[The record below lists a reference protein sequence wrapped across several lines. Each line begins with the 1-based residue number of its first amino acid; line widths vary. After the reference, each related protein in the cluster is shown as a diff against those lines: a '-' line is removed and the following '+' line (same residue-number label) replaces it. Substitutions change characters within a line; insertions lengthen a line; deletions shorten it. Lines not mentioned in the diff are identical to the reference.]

1 MSRLLQ
7 VLALGL
13 WVAACTQEARPT
25 EAAATKA
32 VSAAIESADTAQ
44 ADVCADVVPVD
55 HAPAWLAAPVEST
68 GAPVTAS
75 FTANAGEWG
84 LLALQHGDGLGQ
96 GAAGAAEVFLDGQ
109 RVATASSGI
118 ALKAVP
124 VWLSASNALEVR
136 TTGGS
141 TARASVAHIDQLA
154 CTLLDVT
161 VGRGRDAPARVT
173 RSFHSAGAGAQG
185 VLVVEAPASGGLMGQ
200 VVLNERVVMRLTPQ
214 TGPVQPRVLEVS
226 LQAANTLKVELSGAP
241 GPSVRVRVVDVDTL
255 APQFE
260 VTSPEA
266 GTLATATPWD
276 VSGSAA
282 HDVTRVEVNGVPAT
296 LTSGTWTASVPLTPG
311 QNALVTTARDAC
323 GNVRRSCRAVVLD
336 NQKPVITV
344 SGVTE
349 GQYVRGPV
357 VLTFTVEDAHLDTVT
372 ATLDG
377 VPFESGG
384 TVTGDGPHV
393 LTVTAVDRAGNS
405 EEVQRNFTIDS
416 VPPELVVQS
425 PVSGHVTQ
433 EAQVELVAAV
443 TELNVVASVSV
454 GGQGLVRGGDG
465 LWRRTVALAE
475 GANRLVVTAMDAAG
489 NASSSTVTV
498 LRDSTPPRLVVTSP
512 SEGARIGGTSVK
524 VRGTATDTTPVVLTL
539 NGAPVQ
545 VAPDGSFEVNHA
557 LTQGNNTLNLV
568 VTDAIN
574 LSDSRT
580 LHVRAN
586 SVPPIL
592 IVTEP
597 LPSPVQ
603 TKERTLTVRGTASV
617 ADSEDSVTVLV
628 SGSLAAISDNG
639 AFVRTVQ
646 LSPGHQTLRVV
657 AMDGYGL
664 QAEQTIDVTRVVTH
678 PDGGLVD
685 AGTDPDAGS
694 RPDAGGEPQVDSGTS
709 GSDAGTGS
717 AAPVLRVDAPAPDA
731 VLGGSS
737 LAVIGQ
743 VEGGTLPLDV
753 KINGVSATMMVRNF
767 SQSLSLPEGEHT
779 LNLVVTD
786 AEGRSASTSRTVT
799 VDRTVPSLVVTR
811 PAASPITVSESP
823 YLIQGTV
830 GDTHL
835 AGVMVQ
841 DVPVSVVGGSFSA
854 SVPLSRG
861 QTVVSV
867 VASDRAGNQ
876 ERRELVLNVENA
888 PPLITVLEPTSGS
901 EAASATV
908 RVRARVVAFAAL
920 SEVRIGTGLATEES
934 PGIYTAEL
942 PLALGENTLTVT
954 ATDVRGFTGTNS
966 VTVFYRD
973 PATEPLVVTGVQPE
987 RGAINVKTDSLISVS
1002 FNKAATLESVREGFR
1017 VLHRGE
1023 PIPGGHSLAPGGQT
1037 ATFIARSPLPESEL
1051 LEVRVAGVAA
1061 AVGPGQS
1068 GEFRSALTVRR
1079 PLTRLRGF
1087 VMDDSFQPLPG
1098 ARVVLETSGEAVR
1111 TGTDGNWALS
1121 TELSGPQ
1128 VVRYEGGTTPEGRP
1142 LPTVRR
1148 LLTIPAEEETIDS
1161 PIALTAVD
1169 TDSAV
1174 RVDTTAALHAD
1185 FSSRHEGLVLDGFPS
1200 GAVETLLFEDGQTQ
1214 GTLTATRLET
1224 VTLPIKLESYSTP
1237 TAVWQIGPAGLRVQK
1252 PLLFQFPNVT
1262 AKGAGHY
1269 AVVLAHEP
1277 RNHTLA
1283 RMGLARVSG
1292 DGRFVRTETP
1302 LDVRSVEVIGY
1313 MMLTDEQDEIVAQAL
1328 ASMGGQGTY
1337 SDDGG
1342 VQGSLFPGRLP
1353 SRPMGPLW
1361 KQALDA
1367 FLGEAH
1373 AQFLLGPQVYAPLDS
1388 SIQNQVPAAIVGALR
1403 APEDR
1408 QIHVG
1413 LSEATRTFIAV
1424 PRQVTLPYRLPVSMQ
1439 VTRVSAGVSAGR
1451 IDAFLF
1457 AKKEGGAEIAP
1468 PAGEAWATS
1477 SNHDTQTEVTL
1488 TGNIELSQGTTFVS
1502 LVGRMGSE
1510 RHTYVLR
1517 VQTVP
1522 VGTDGGTS
1530 VDAGTE
1536 ADAGSGAGL
1545 HRLVF
1550 TLDEEITAG
1559 AAEMHSVV
1567 RFPGMK
1573 VTVTGPGPVMS
1584 GETGPTGEYGIP
1596 VSVASGAGM
1605 GIACAD
1611 VPLGSRPLLGRDTA
1625 TGAPV
1630 VQSIVTASYPT
1641 CSATFE
1647 ASAGRQTRADILVDA
1662 RLIHGALH
1670 FVDREGQPLRH
1681 DCQANASSEYS
1692 LDAGAYVSIANAD
1705 IPKTEVHFFR
1715 EDDLTRPVAQ
1725 FTVGVPDTEC
1735 SPASQGQMNPQGRYA
1750 RVRMGPTTP
1759 FKRVIRERC
1768 RELNPALIQ
1777 DPSAPAPRQLN
1788 EADRAFYEAECRDNH
1803 TNFLRL
1809 KAGEPL
1815 VVVAVNH
1822 ATGHTGMTRLPIPPL
1837 SKKQLDEEGRCAED
1851 EELGPLTVVEF
1862 GQTVKLSR
1870 CSVAQLGIE
1879 APVFL
1884 FPPEIDV
1891 RIWRSAMAEGL
1902 RLTPPPS
1909 LIRHGGAATTRDTY
1923 VHMDT
1928 HWRVRTMA
1936 PVEWRDEDGGVR
1948 SSPRDAG
1955 LPPDRVDGG
1964 VSPCSII
1971 DGGTDGGLNPDCI
1984 PNVVRD
1990 VGVSGVLLETCSEYG
2005 SGAAASATKQAA
2017 CLRSQDLQDVPAGVP
2032 PLAGRVVR
2040 VTNSAMEQPEVTQ
2053 FGVVPGRGSA
2063 ALQAAMQVEGPGG
2076 QLITVG
2082 SLPRANYYLHVVGH
2096 QVFPR
2101 DLDGDGL
2108 LTPSERNSRPPDF
2121 TEQVGVNL
2129 AGMPARAVGL
2139 KNVYTSLDPDGFR
2152 VLRYDRDREH
2162 EFRVLHLVDP
2172 QVYAQGS
2179 VGQREV
2185 SDQSPI
2191 ADIDDLSYHF
2201 LSTLLEPF
2209 DPGRAGTLSGDYV
2222 VRFGSDHYGVE
2233 CDITFASG
2241 ALVGAC
2247 DNEFIE
2253 DVLAANDILYMELYA
2268 SGNAENILYRFNLMG
2283 IAPRVDLLKAGSSFT
2298 AQRSVEVDSE
2308 GRAVTDRPISTP
2320 AVARFALEPSVIQRG
2335 RIKVCTSEA
2344 CAGDTLV
2351 KQADVE
2357 LQVSI
2362 GAYQIQG
2369 ESGPAVQAF
2378 EQLDETGLN
2387 AARFFQLPLPA
2398 NLVAMPKSGAEA
2410 KSFFLV
2416 QEIVTPEPR
2425 RLVQRLGR
2433 PQGSF
2438 DGGHARAPG
2447 QATIQGINVAD
2458 GHLSFEHE
2466 DFAVPQMAEV
2476 VRFARTYN
2484 NQSSRV
2490 GTTGV
2495 GWTHNYEGYVQE
2507 EQLGRYT
2514 VVIAGQA
2521 YDVPL
2526 CGAIDE
2532 AESTAVECITDRSH
2546 GLDVKL
2552 VKRNGLNVV
2561 EVKTPDGFVYEF
2573 GTVARGSSRKVRRR
2587 WLLDRFH
2594 DGRGRGN
2601 DEGWT
2606 NLTYRAEDTLL
2617 ATVERNPGKLRLEFD
2632 YAPIDVADTATAYRL
2647 RMLSRNQGFQ
2657 LLKSVELLRKS
2668 DNAVLHSLDLGHDAR
2683 GNLTRVTRVSAPLSI
2698 PGGEASSN
2706 ATQSWE
2712 YTYVPLPEGMSSG
2725 HELWL
2730 ASNEVAT
2737 AKYLLSPPSG
2747 GERKIQWQ
2755 ATYGRS
2761 MQTAAYAH
2769 LHAREVVTS
2778 VHGTGMPAPG
2788 WQIAAP
2794 DSETRRIRR
2803 PDGVEVALQLN
2814 AYGNTNTVQVPNL
2827 GPSTMAWGSETR
2839 GGPVQ
2844 LDLSVSPMGQSI
2856 KNVYND
2862 RLQTQGKVF
2871 EAAPQNGAPV
2881 PGLAASTE
2889 LSSVKARQNESGRV
2903 TKTSLLIGENRY
2915 ATVLTPRSA
2924 SGDSMGITVGVFSED
2939 TSEEDIA
2946 FTASQTPDPD
2956 GVVVQ
2961 GTDPAGNTI
2970 TFSGHETQPLGL
2982 PTRMTVTHP
2991 QHGSSSTTG
3000 GLLQYTVV
3008 YGYDALGNRISEF
3021 IEATGARV
3029 DVVYD
3034 ATGRV
3039 LKNTVEGQPV
3049 QAWSYEYELDDDA
3062 LTVTESLPLGHLGRI
3077 QVRKT
3082 VIEGGLKREET
3093 VHFGRNDAPATT
3105 RYTGYSGTQLQSFE
3119 DARGKVHRLDY
3130 DPAGRLKGELIDN
3143 VALYTYAL
3151 DADGKVTAVTD
3162 SNGLT
3167 TRIGHDVLGRAVR
3180 WAYESKLPEAGCTSD
3195 CSFSDV
3201 ETVVLSAS
3209 GAVVRR
3215 TFGSLKDGAT
3225 PKPHMLESTVDA
3237 LGRERTTAS
3246 SANSHGGIHSQT
3258 EYDAAGRVTLQED
3271 HVTGLRDT
3279 YEYADVLGRLTRH
3292 QRTVQSAHGNRTLT
3306 ETLEYSDTPS
3316 GITTITATQTL
3327 NGRDEAS
3334 SRQEVRTYTT
3344 DTLGRVRTIQEHVD
3358 GQVALHSWVY
3368 DALGRKV
3375 EYTDPSTFSRKSKW
3389 EYDAAGNLLMAS
3401 VPSTGTIEFYHDEEG
3416 RIRRQVGPHRDAEM
3430 EMEYDNWGRLK
3441 RRTQSLDP
3449 TNADGSQA
3457 EWSYEYRGGGVEKD
3471 FAPHGTTI
3479 TRTRN
3484 ARGLVEEEN
3493 WEQSPYEA
3501 RTVRTRYD
3509 GTWVKRQEMAEGE
3522 SLSVVS
3528 REAANGIDDR
3538 GRTRKETETWSS
3550 QGRAYRYETS
3560 TEWTTRQS
3568 VVTDSW
3574 TWGAMDLGGRTVTTQ
3589 FDSLGNA
3596 VQRLQ
3601 GGATDKWDFY
3611 ADGKIMWEVPFGFDA
3626 NVASRTWTYE
3636 TSGRI
3641 KGMRFGQEL
3650 TSYTYY
3656 PDGLPH
3662 AVTTPDQRIR
3672 TLAYNVRGLLET
3684 EKYGRGTDVRSTRYA
3699 EHDSAGNVTEIR
3711 HAADTAS
3718 ERSVWTYSYGPNNE
3732 LLQVSNVDTGAFT
3745 YVYDAFG
3752 RVAEITPPAGSVT
3765 PVSRFKH
3772 DTLGR
3777 ERSRSRGTTAVWS
3790 TEWRNGNAEVVNPL
3804 GERVER
3810 VLDGRGRPVR
3820 EVFKPG
3826 PPQNT
3831 ASGPPRTFQ
3840 DIESVDYM
3848 FNGLDQIRKA
3858 AERRGNESIVR
3869 STEYDAQDR
3878 IWTHSDGSNSIT
3890 YGYHISGAVQSI
3902 QSPAGLVQ
3910 YGVDE
3915 LQRLDTVVLADG
3927 RTLAVDWE
3935 SGGKRLLSLG
3945 DSTIKQSYCHDA
3957 RGRVISVTHAA
3968 SQEDC
3973 TNPIASPLL
3982 RFKYSYSE
3990 RDNRLSE
3997 TVSRNG
4003 TESLETT
4010 QYGYDAADRLT
4021 GVRYPGGHSVL
4032 YQLSRDGSRKAEKAT
4047 TAYQGTLGPDGFDS
4061 LTEPQQHLTY
4071 EYDLPLGGLA
4081 AIKRKA
4087 TATGTGD
4094 PPSNTTVAQYL
4105 TNRAGRVVNETRGD
4119 FTRLTHFDAAG
4130 RLVEVEQTHGTEL
4143 HQVKYQY
4150 DYAGMRRSRTAGGAT
4165 TKYLWSGET
4174 LVEEH
4179 LPGTDPVL
4187 YQRAAGLVVA
4197 TGRDRILHDGL
4208 GSAVGRAKTDGNLTE
4223 HRYDAWG
4230 RYQDDTAPTS
4240 TQPSL
4245 SYTGHAWDAE
4255 AGLTYAQQRWYDAA
4269 TGRFLSEDPVEE
4281 WAYLRTPVG
4290 LQPWLYAHGNP
4301 TRYTDPDGRCAWGI
4315 GGPICQMLGWQSSRR
4330 EAFETVRQ
4338 KASTLQSTVDEMLS
4352 TPASSLTP
4360 EGYVRLAQYAVGVD
4374 YEVWEAANHALQ
4386 EGIQKGGYRV
4396 GSTVHDTWGGG
4407 AIGAHYATQAATL
4420 FELGAGFV
4428 TSPMSLPLMP
4438 EEVWNSKKGFDA
4450 GRFQTM
4456 EGLAT
4461 GDSDKALLGISRMA
4475 GIVSLWAGLATGPA
4489 ALVQGK
4495 GPSVSFLPKSRRVPS
4510 GRHNRPA
4517 PPTDLPVGLGE
4528 SGELSSSFGVLTMRE
4543 PSSGKFVR
4551 FRSDLAEHLTRRDM
4565 SVNRKDGI
4573 GGAHNLDEFMR
4584 HASEINVVGME
4595 THPSLPGVRRISYQ
4609 IEALDYAGKPSGQ
4622 WKAKIYEKTVYDPST
4637 LSDDLFLQWGREA
4650 AYEAHYAGK
4659 LTREWVGTARNGVRF
4674 RGYLDTSGAVRSF
4687 FPEF

>member
-68 GAPVTAS
+68 GAPATAS

-96 GAAGAAEVFLDGQ
+96 GAAGTAEVFLDGQ

-141 TARASVAHIDQLA
+141 TARASVAPIDQLA

-161 VGRGRDAPARVT
+161 VGRGRGAPARVT

-214 TGPVQPRVLEVS
+214 TGPVQPRVLEVP

-405 EEVQRNFTIDS
+405 EEVHRNFTIDS

-545 VAPDGSFEVNHA
+545 VAPDGSFEVDHS

-586 SVPPIL
+586 SVPPTL

-603 TKERTLTVRGTASV
+603 TEERTLTVRGTASA

-664 QAEQTIDVTRVVTH
+664 QAEQTIDVTRVVTQ

-888 PPLITVLEPTSGS
+888 PPLITVLEPASGS

-954 ATDVRGFTGTNS
+954 ATDARGFTGTNS

-1002 FNKAATLESVREGFR
+1002 FNKTATLESVREGFR

-1128 VVRYEGGTTPEGRP
+1128 VVRYEGGMTPEGRP

-1161 PIALTAVD
+1161 PIVLTAVD

-1214 GTLTATRLET
+1214 GALTATRLET
-1224 VTLPIKLESYSTP
+1224 VSLPIKLESYSTP

-1252 PLLFQFPNVT
+1252 PLLLQFPNVT

-1328 ASMGGQGTY
+1328 ASMGGQGTS

-1477 SNHDTQTEVTL
+1477 SNHDTQTEVSL

-1510 RHTYVLR
+1510 RHTYALR

-1522 VGTDGGTS
+1522 AGTDGGTS

-1596 VSVASGAGM
+1596 VSVASGDGM

-1735 SPASQGQMNPQGRYA
+1735 SPASQGQMNPQGRYS

-1788 EADRAFYEAECRDNH
+1788 EADRAFYETECRDNH

-1891 RIWRSAMAEGL
+1891 RIWRSAEAGGIQQDL
-1902 RLTPPPS
+1902 PPT
-1909 LIRHGGAATTRDTY
+1909 LVRHGGAATTRDNY
-1923 VHMDT
+1923 VHLDT

-1936 PVEWRDEDGGVR
+1936 PVEWRSEDGGVR
-1948 SSPRDAG
+1948 TSPIDAG

-1964 VSPCSII
+1964 VSQCGAGSGP
-1971 DGGTDGGLNPDCI
+1971 DGGANPNCT
-1984 PNVVRD
+1984 PNVLRD
-1990 VGVSGVLLETCSEYG
+1990 VGISGVLLETCSEYG
-2005 SGAAASATKQAA
+2005 PGAAASATKQAA

-2040 VTNSAMEQPEVTQ
+2040 VTDSAMEQPEVTQ
-2053 FGVVPGRGSA
+2053 FAVVPGRGSG
-2063 ALQAAMQVEGPGG
+2063 ALQAAMRIMGADG
-2076 QLITVG
+2076 QQMTVG
-2082 SLPRANYYLHVVGH
+2082 SLPRANFYLHVVGH

-2101 DLDGDGL
+2101 DLDGDGVL
-2108 LTPSERNSRPPDF
+2108 APSERNSSPPDF
-2121 TEQVGVNL
+2121 TESEEVDL
-2129 AGMPARAVGL
+2129 PGMPSRALGL
-2139 KNVYTSLDPDGFR
+2139 KNVYSSMDPDGFR

-2162 EFRVLHLVDP
+2162 EFRVLDLTNPRV
-2172 QVYAQGS
+2172 VAQNS
-2179 VGQREV
+2179 VGQRDVGSGE
-2185 SDQSPI
+2185 STE
-2191 ADIDDLSYHF
+2191 AALDDLAYRF
-2201 LSTLLEPF
+2201 LAALLEPD
-2209 DPGRAGTLSGDYV
+2209 DPGRAGTLTGDYV
-2222 VRFGSDHYGVE
+2222 VRFGSDQYGVE
-2233 CDITFASG
+2233 CDVSFDDG
-2241 ALVGAC
+2241 ALVGSC
-2247 DNEFIE
+2247 DNEFID
-2253 DVLAANDILYMELYA
+2253 DVLAANDILYMELYL
-2268 SGNAENILYRFNLMG
+2268 SGNAENVLYRFNLMG
-2283 IAPRVDLLKAGSSFT
+2283 VSPRVDLLKAGSSFT
-2298 AQRSVEVDSE
+2298 AQRSVEVDDQ
-2308 GRAVTDRPISTP
+2308 GHAVLDRPVSTP
-2320 AVARFALEPSVIQRG
+2320 AVARFALDPGVIHRG
-2335 RIKVCTSEA
+2335 RVKVCTSET
-2344 CAGDTLV
+2344 CAADSLL
-2351 KQADVE
+2351 KQADIE
-2357 LQVSI
+2357 MLGN
-2362 GAYQIQG
+2362 GAYQVQG
-2369 ESGPAVQAF
+2369 ETGTAQQKL
-2378 EQLDETGLN
+2378 EQLDEMGLN
-2387 AARFFQLPLPA
+2387 AARFFHLPIPA
-2398 NLVAMPKSGAEA
+2398 HLVAMPGALDPGTR
-2410 KSFFLV
+2410 FYLI
-2416 QEIVTPEPR
+2416 QEIELPEPR

-2433 PQGSF
+2433 PRGSF
-2438 DGGHARAPG
+2438 EGANARAPG

-2458 GHLSFEHE
+2458 GHLAFEHE
-2466 DFAVPQMAEV
+2466 DFAVPQMAEM

-2490 GTTGV
+2490 GPTGV

-2507 EQLGRYT
+2507 EKAGRYT
-2514 VVIAGQA
+2514 VVLAGQA

-2532 AESTAVECITDRSH
+2532 EASTATDCATDRSH

-2552 VKRNGLNVV
+2552 VKRDGLNVV
-2561 EVKTPDGFVYEF
+2561 EVKTPEGVVYEF
-2573 GTVARGSSRKVRRR
+2573 GTLARGSSTKTRRR

-2594 DGRGRGN
+2594 DGRGREG

-2606 NLTYRAEDTLL
+2606 KLTYRAEDTLL
-2617 ATVERNPGKLRLEFD
+2617 DTVERSPGKLRLKFD
-2632 YAPIDVADTATAYRL
+2632 YETIDVANPAIAYRL
-2647 RMLSRNQGFQ
+2647 RNLSRNQGFK
-2657 LLKSVELLRKS
+2657 LLKSVELILVS
-2668 DNAVLHSLDLGHDAR
+2668 GEDVLHSLDFGHDTR
-2683 GNLTRVTRVSAPLSI
+2683 GNLARVTRTSI
-2698 PGGEASSN
+2698 PLPSATPGTSSS

-2712 YTYVPLPEGMSSG
+2712 YTYLPLPASVSG
-2725 HELWL
+2725 HKQWL
-2730 ASNEVAT
+2730 ASNELET
-2737 AKYLLSPPSG
+2737 AKYLLSPPLG
-2747 GERKIQWQ
+2747 GERKIQWK
-2755 ATYGRS
+2755 ATYGR
-2761 MQTAAYAH
+2761 TAAQGTYAH
-2769 LHAREVVTS
+2769 VDVREVVTS
-2778 VHGTGMPAPG
+2778 VHGTGMPSPG
-2788 WQIAAP
+2788 WRIVAP
-2794 DSETRRIRR
+2794 DSGTRKIHR
-2803 PDGVEVALQLN
+2803 PDGVEVTLQLN
-2814 AYGNTNTVQVPNL
+2814 AYGNTNTVRAPEL
-2827 GPSTMAWGSETR
+2827 GPSTMAWGSDAR

-2844 LDLSVSPMGQSI
+2844 MEVSVSPLGRSIRNEHNSRMQLDRRLLEQSPPNSI
-2856 KNVYND
+2856 
-2862 RLQTQGKVF
+2862 
-2871 EAAPQNGAPV
+2871 PV
-2881 PGLAASTE
+2881 PGIGNSTE
-2889 LSSVKARQNESGRV
+2889 LWSVQSRHEVTGRV
-2903 TKTSLLIGENRY
+2903 ASMS
-2915 ATVLTPRSA
+2915 VLKAGTQQAAVTTPLSNA
-2924 SGDSMGITVGVFSED
+2924 GDSMGVTISD
-2939 TSEEDIA
+2939 TSFGIA
-2946 FTASQTPDPD
+2946 YTASQFPDPD
-2956 GVVVQ
+2956 GVIVE
-2961 GTDPAGNTI
+2961 GTDPADNTV
-2970 TFSGHETQPLGL
+2970 THSGHETQPLGL
-2982 PTRMTVTHP
+2982 PTLVTVTHP
-2991 QHGSSSTTG
+2991 AHGTGTPTG
-3000 GLLQYTVV
+3000 GLLRYSVAYT
-3008 YGYDALGNRISEF
+3008 YDDLGNRVSEF
-3021 IEATGARV
+3021 NETTGAQV
-3029 DVVYD
+3029 ELTYD
-3034 ATGRV
+3034 AVGRV
-3039 LKNTVEGQPV
+3039 LTRTVAGHPPQE
-3049 QAWSYEYELDDDA
+3049 WSYSYELGDDE
-3062 LTVTESLPLGHLGRI
+3062 LTVTESLPLGHWGRTQI
-3077 QVRKT
+3077 RKT
-3082 VIEGGLKREET
+3082 VTQEGLKREET
-3093 VHFGRNDAPATT
+3093 VHYGRDNQPATVS
-3105 RYTGYSGTQLQSFE
+3105 YTGYLGTQLRSFRDE
-3119 DARGKVHRLDY
+3119 RGKLHELVY
-3130 DPAGRLKGELIDN
+3130 DSAGRLTGERVEKIS
-3143 VALYTYAL
+3143 LYTYAL
-3151 DADGKVTAVTD
+3151 DEDGKIIEETD
-3162 SNGLT
+3162 SNGLR
-3167 TRIGHDVLGRAVR
+3167 TRIGYDALGRAVR
-3180 WAYESKLPEAGCTSD
+3180 WEYESKINDPGCPGH

-3201 ETVVLSAS
+3201 ETVVLNAS
-3209 GAVVRR
+3209 GAVVER
-3215 TFGSLKDGAT
+3215 TFGSLKDGST
-3225 PKPHMLESTVDA
+3225 PRPHILESTVDA
-3237 LGRERTTAS
+3237 LGRERSVAS
-3246 SANSHGGIHSQT
+3246 RVDSHGGINSRT
-3258 EYDAAGRVTLQED
+3258 EYDAVGRVTLRED
-3271 HVTGLRDT
+3271 RETGLRDI
-3279 YEYADVLGRLTRH
+3279 YVYADAMGRLTRH
-3292 QRTVQSAHGNRTLT
+3292 ERTVQSVHGTRTLI
-3306 ETLEYSDTPS
+3306 ETRAYSDSSS
-3316 GITTITATQTL
+3316 GTTTLVVTRNL
-3327 NGRDEAS
+3327 NGTDEGAD
-3334 SRQEVRTYTT
+3334 RQEVRTFTV
-3344 DTLGRVRTIQEHVD
+3344 DTLGRARTMQETVD
-3358 GQVALHSWVY
+3358 GQLALHSWTY
-3368 DALGRKV
+3368 DTLGRRV
-3375 EYTDPSTFSRKSKW
+3375 EYTDPSAHSRKTKW
-3389 EYDAAGNLLMAS
+3389 EYDSSGNLLKVS
-3401 VPSTGTIEFYHDEEG
+3401 TPSTGTTEYYPDEQG
-3416 RIRRQVGPHRDAEM
+3416 RIRRKIGPRENELSTMHYDSLGRI
-3430 EMEYDNWGRLK
+3430 EY
-3441 RRTQSLDP
+3441 RTQALHEGGP
-3449 TNADGSQA
+3449 DGAQS
-3457 EWSYEYRGGGVEKD
+3457 EWRYEYLGNGVEKELG
-3471 FAPHGTTI
+3471 PHSTVI
-3479 TRTRN
+3479 SRTLN
-3484 ARGLVEEEN
+3484 ARGLTEEEV
-3493 WEQSPYEA
+3493 WEQWGAA

-3509 GTWVKRQEMAEGE
+3509 GFWVKRRESTEGE
-3522 SLSVVS
+3522 SRQLIERDS
-3528 REAANGIDDR
+3528 ANGLDDR
-3538 GRTRKETETWSS
+3538 GRTRNEVETWASL
-3550 QGRAYRYETS
+3550 GRGYRYETNTLWSARES
-3560 TEWTTRQS
+3560 TATE
-3568 VVTDSW
+3568 SW
-3574 TWGAMDLGGRTVTTQ
+3574 KWGSNELGTRTVSIQ
-3589 FDSLGNA
+3589 VDSLGNTVLRA
-3596 VQRLQ
+3596 Q
-3601 GGATDKWDFY
+3601 GGGTDQWDYY
-3611 ADGKIMWEVPFGFDA
+3611 ADGKPIWALPHGFDA
-3626 NVASRTWTYE
+3626 SQALTSWRYD
-3636 TSGRI
+3636 TSGRV
-3641 KGMRFGQEL
+3641 KETRFGAEQ
-3650 TSYTYY
+3650 TTFGYY
-3656 PDGLPH
+3656 ADGLLQ
-3662 AVTTPDQRIR
+3662 AVLTPDQRIR
-3672 TLAYNVRGLLET
+3672 TLTYNARGLLDSES
-3684 EKYGRGTDVRSTRYA
+3684 YGRGSDTRNTHYA
-3699 EHDSAGNVTEIR
+3699 AYDGAGNPTEVW
-3711 HAADTAS
+3711 HAATSNTD
-3718 ERSVWTYSYGPNNE
+3718 RSIWNYQYGPKGE
-3732 LLQVSNVDTGAFT
+3732 LLQVFNSDLGTFRYSYDALGRLHSVAPPTGAATVASEFN
-3745 YVYDAFG
+3745 YD
-3752 RVAEITPPAGSVT
+3752 S
-3765 PVSRFKH
+3765 
-3772 DTLGR
+3772 LGR
-3777 ERSRSRGTTAVWS
+3777 ERSRRRGASTWTTNWKDGVS
-3790 TEWRNGNAEVVNPL
+3790 ETVNALN
-3804 GERVER
+3804 ERVER
-3810 VLDGRGRPVR
+3810 AYDGRGRIVH
-3820 EVFKPG
+3820 EAFKAG
-3826 PPQNT
+3826 DAQIDAAGNL
-3831 ASGPPRTFQ
+3831 RVVK
-3840 DIESVDYM
+3840 DLESVDYTYD
-3848 FNGLDQIRKA
+3848 GADRL
-3858 AERRGNESIVR
+3858 RRAVEHRGSDAITSR
-3869 STEYDAQDR
+3869 SDYDARDR
-3878 IWTHSDGSNSIT
+3878 LAVSTRGSTSINYT
-3890 YGYHISGAVQSI
+3890 YHDSGTIKSI
-3902 QSPAGLVQ
+3902 HSPAGVVK
-3910 YGVDE
+3910 YDVDE
-3915 LQRLDTVVLADG
+3915 LQRPTTVTLDDG
-3927 RTLAVDWE
+3927 SALSVEWEPGGRQVAMLGNSTL
-3935 SGGKRLLSLG
+3935 RH
-3945 DSTIKQSYCHDA
+3945 SYCYDA
-3957 RGRVISVTHAA
+3957 RDRLSSVTHGEE
-3968 SQEDC
+3968 QENC
-3973 TNPIASPLL
+3973 NSLSNSPRL
-3982 RFKYSYSE
+3982 RYSYTYDN
-3990 RDNRLSE
+3990 RDNR
-3997 TVSRNG
+3997 T
-4003 TESLETT
+4003 TEVVRREGAGEDETT
-4010 QYGYDAADRLT
+4010 EYGYDKADRLT
-4021 GVRYPGGHSVL
+4021 GVRYPDNVSTL
-4032 YQLSRDGSRKAEKAT
+4032 YRLHPDGSRWQEKHASGYT
-4047 TAYQGTLGPDGFDS
+4047 GTLGPNGFDDIE
-4061 LTEPQQHLTY
+4061 LPLRHWDY
-4071 EYDLPLGGLA
+4071 HYDSLGGLNE
-4081 AIKRKA
+4081 IKARSADTMQGQAEADQSIVKYK
-4087 TATGTGD
+4087 TDATG
-4094 PPSNTTVAQYL
+4094 
-4105 TNRAGRVVNETRGD
+4105 
-4119 FTRLTHFDAAG
+4119 RLVRKQHGSSVQTMHFDAAG
-4130 RLVEVEQTHGTEL
+4130 RLVEIIALDEEL
-4143 HQVKYQY
+4143 RRSTFQY
-4150 DYAGMRRSRTAGGAT
+4150 DHAGLRRTKTAGIAT
-4165 TKYLWSGET
+4165 KKYIWGRGELIEEET
-4174 LVEEH
+4174 L
-4179 LPGTDPVL
+4179 GGDTKL
-4187 YQRAAGLVVA
+4187 YQRIAGVVVA
-4197 TGRDRILHDGL
+4197 VGEQRILQDGL
-4208 GSAVGRAKTDGNLTE
+4208 GSAVGWLDIAGTISPRKF
-4223 HRYDAWG
+4223 DAWG
-4230 RYQDDTAPTS
+4230 NHRGEGAPPAFGS
-4240 TQPSL
+4240 EEL
-4245 SYTGHAWDAE
+4245 GFAGHSFDPDS
-4255 AGLTYAQQRWYDAA
+4255 GFTYSQQRWLETS
-4269 TGRFLSEDPVEE
+4269 TGRFLSEDPVEAL
-4281 WAYLRTPVG
+4281 AYISNPVG
-4290 LQPWLYAHGNP
+4290 MQPWLYANGNP
-4301 TRYTDPDGRCAWGI
+4301 LKYTDPDGRQAAGLSGPGGRQPIPPSMIRPPSDPTPHSPPTTATRAPPRPTLVGGKPSVGPSLGPLIVSRVLGVALFFLTMPSDSGSNQEWPNARIVCTLDGGCTRVEAPGAPDGSPRIAPSATPQSVPFADGPAAVVVPFADPAGDSALYEDPGI
-4315 GGPICQMLGWQSSRR
+4315 QDVTPLSMAGDDDGASGAKVDRAIYKSLRKKSPSKAIRKLVNSGDGPKLDPVYGYEVEKY
-4330 EAFETVRQ
+4330 EADHLYPLNQIVEEEGFGDLTD
-4338 KASTLQSTVDEMLS
+4338 AEMLS
-4352 TPASSLTP
+4352 VVNLP
-4360 EGYVRLAQYAVGVD
+4360 E
-4374 YEVWEAANHALQ
+4374 NFH
-4386 EGIQKGGYRV
+4386 
-4396 GSTVHDTWGGG
+4396 
-4407 AIGAHYATQAATL
+4407 
-4420 FELGAGFV
+4420 
-4428 TSPMSLPLMP
+4428 
-4438 EEVWNSKKGFDA
+4438 
-4450 GRFQTM
+4450 
-4456 EGLAT
+4456 
-4461 GDSDKALLGISRMA
+4461 
-4475 GIVSLWAGLATGPA
+4475 
-4489 ALVQGK
+4489 
-4495 GPSVSFLPKSRRVPS
+4495 
-4510 GRHNRPA
+4510 
-4517 PPTDLPVGLGE
+4517 GLGKSTNASKQDLTFKE
-4528 SGELSSSFGVLTMRE
+4528 WPGHSVLGPVPADAKKKMIELEET
-4543 PSSGKFVR
+4543 GKAAV
-4551 FRSDLAEHLTRRDM
+4551 
-4565 SVNRKDGI
+4565 
-4573 GGAHNLDEFMR
+4573 
-4584 HASEINVVGME
+4584 
-4595 THPSLPGVRRISYQ
+4595 
-4609 IEALDYAGKPSGQ
+4609 
-4622 WKAKIYEKTVYDPST
+4622 KAKIKEYIDAKKTT
-4637 LSDDLFLQWGREA
+4637 DD
-4650 AYEAHYAGK
+4650 
-4659 LTREWVGTARNGVRF
+4659 
-4674 RGYLDTSGAVRSF
+4674 GAKK
-4687 FPEF
+4687 

>member
-13 WVAACTQEARPT
+13 VVAACTQEARPT

-32 VSAAIESADTAQ
+32 VSAAIQTADTAP

-55 HAPAWLAAPVEST
+55 HALAWLAAPVEST
-68 GAPVTAS
+68 GAPATAS

-96 GAAGAAEVFLDGQ
+96 GAAGTAEVFLDGQ
-109 RVATASSGI
+109 RVATATSGT

-161 VGRGRDAPARVT
+161 VGRGRGAPARVT
-173 RSFHSAGAGAQG
+173 RSFHSAGPGAQG
-185 VLVVEAPASGGLMGQ
+185 VLVVEGPASGGLMGQ

-214 TGPVQPRVLEVS
+214 TGPVQPRVLEVP

-260 VTSPEA
+260 VTSPDA

-276 VSGSAA
+276 VSGSAS

-296 LTSGTWTASVPLTPG
+296 LTDGTWTASVPLTPG

-323 GNVRRSCRAVVLD
+323 GNVRRTCRAVVLD

-349 GQYVRGPV
+349 GQFVRGPV

-416 VPPELVVQS
+416 IPPELVVQS

-512 SEGARIGGTSVK
+512 SAGARIGGTSVK
-524 VRGTATDTTPVVLTL
+524 VRGTATDTTPLVLTL

-545 VAPDGSFEVNHA
+545 VAPDGSFEVDHA

-586 SVPPIL
+586 SVPPTL

-597 LPSPVQ
+597 SSGTQ
-603 TKERTLTVRGTASV
+603 TEEQTVTVRGTASV
-617 ADSEDSVTVLV
+617 ADSEDSITVLV
-628 SGSLAAISDNG
+628 SGSLAAISGDG

-664 QAEQTIDVTRVVTH
+664 QTEQTLAVTRVVTQ
-678 PDGGLVD
+678 PDGGLAD
-685 AGTDPDAGS
+685 AGTTPDAGS
-694 RPDAGGEPQVDSGTS
+694 GPDAGGEPQVDSGTP
-709 GSDAGTGS
+709 GGDAGTGS

-753 KINGVSATMMVRNF
+753 KINGASATMMVRNF

-786 AEGRSASTSRTVT
+786 ADGRTASTSRTVT
-799 VDRTVPSLVVTR
+799 VDRTAPSLVVTR
-811 PAASPITVSESP
+811 PAASPVTVSESP

-835 AGVMVQ
+835 AGVTVQ

-888 PPLITVLEPTSGS
+888 PPLITVLEPASGS

-920 SEVRIGTGLATEES
+920 SEVRIGTGLATEAS

-987 RGAINVKTDSLISVS
+987 RGATNVKTDSLISVS
-1002 FNKAATLESVREGFR
+1002 FNKAATLDSVREGFR

-1023 PIPGGHSLAPGGQT
+1023 LIPGGYSLAPGGQT

-1051 LEVRVAGVAA
+1051 LEVRVAGVVAS
-1061 AVGPGQS
+1061 VGPGQS
-1068 GEFRSALTVRR
+1068 SEFRSELTVRR

-1098 ARVVLETSGEAVR
+1098 ARVVLETSGESVR

-1121 TELSGPQ
+1121 THLSGPQ
-1128 VVRYEGGTTPEGRP
+1128 VLRYEGGTTPEGRP

-1237 TAVWQIGPAGLRVQK
+1237 TAVWQVGPAGLRVQK
-1252 PLLFQFPNVT
+1252 PLLLQFPNVT

-1328 ASMGGQGTY
+1328 ASMGGQGTS

-1342 VQGSLFPGRLP
+1342 VQGSLVPGRLP

-1367 FLGEAH
+1367 FLGEAY

-1468 PAGEAWATS
+1468 PAGEVWATS
-1477 SNHDTQTEVTL
+1477 SNHDTQTEVSL

-1510 RHTYVLR
+1510 RRTYVLR
-1517 VQTVP
+1517 VQAVP

-1530 VDAGTE
+1530 GDAGTE

-1584 GETGPTGEYGIP
+1584 GVTGPTGEYGIP
-1596 VSVASGAGM
+1596 VSVASGDGM

-1647 ASAGRQTRADILVDA
+1647 ASAGRQIRADILVDA

-1681 DCQANASSEYS
+1681 DCQSNASSEYS
-1692 LDAGAYVSIANAD
+1692 LDAAAYVSIANAD

-1735 SPASQGQMNPQGRYA
+1735 SPVSQGQMNPQGRYA

-1891 RIWRSAMAEGL
+1891 RIWRSAPAAGL
-1902 RLTPPPS
+1902 QLTPPPS

-1936 PVEWRDEDGGVR
+1936 PVEWRDEDGEVR

-1964 VSPCSII
+1964 VSPCNI
-1971 DGGTDGGLNPDCI
+1971 DGGTDGGPNPDCI

-2005 SGAAASATKQAA
+2005 PGAAASATKQVA

-2139 KNVYTSLDPDGFR
+2139 KNVYTNLDPDGFR

-2162 EFRVLHLVDP
+2162 EFRVLQLINP

-2179 VGQREV
+2179 LGPREV
-2185 SDQSPI
+2185 RGDSPT

-2247 DNEFIE
+2247 DSEFIE
-2253 DVLAANDILYMELYA
+2253 DVLAANDILYVELYA

-2335 RIKVCTSEA
+2335 RIKVCTSED
-2344 CAGDTLV
+2344 CAGENLV

-2357 LQVSI
+2357 LLAGI
-2362 GAYQIQG
+2362 GTYQIRG

-2433 PQGSF
+2433 PQGRF

-2466 DFAVPQMAEV
+2466 DFAVPHIAEV

-2490 GTTGV
+2490 SPTGV
-2495 GWTHNYEGYVQE
+2495 GWTHNFEGYVQE
-2507 EQLGRYT
+2507 EKVGRYS
-2514 VVIAGQA
+2514 VVLAGQA

-2532 AESTAVECITDRSH
+2532 EESTAESCTTDRSH
-2546 GLDVKL
+2546 GLDVRL

-2573 GTVARGSSRKVRRR
+2573 GTLARGSSPKARRR

-2594 DGRGRGN
+2594 DGRGRGG

-2606 NLTYRAEDTLL
+2606 KLTYRAGDLL
-2617 ATVERNPGKLRLEFD
+2617 LDKVMRTPGKLRLEFN
-2632 YAPIDVADTATAYRL
+2632 YEAIDVANTGVAYRL
-2647 RMLSRNQGFQ
+2647 RNMSRNQDFK
-2657 LLKSVELLRKS
+2657 LLKSVELFQTS
-2668 DNAVLHSLDLGHDAR
+2668 DEKRLHALDFGHDKR
-2683 GNLTRVTRVSAPLSI
+2683 GNLTRVTRTSVSLPSATE
-2698 PGGEASSN
+2698 GESTD

-2712 YTYVPLPEGMSSG
+2712 YTYLPLPAATSG
-2725 HELWL
+2725 HKLWI
-2730 ASNEVAT
+2730 ASNELAT
-2737 AKYLLSPPSG
+2737 AKYFLSPPQG
-2747 GERKIQWQ
+2747 DERKVQWQ

-2761 MQTAAYAH
+2761 AQPGTYAH
-2769 LHAREVVTS
+2769 VDEREVVTS

-2788 WQIAAP
+2788 WRIVAP
-2794 DSETRRIRR
+2794 DSGTRTIHR
-2803 PDGVEVALQLN
+2803 PDGVEVTLQLN
-2814 AYGNTNTVQVPNL
+2814 AYGNATAVQAPDL
-2827 GPSTMAWGSETR
+2827 GPSTMAWGSEVR
-2839 GGPVQ
+2839 GEPVQ
-2844 LDLSVSPMGQSI
+2844 LELSVSPAGQSI
-2856 KNVYND
+2856 KNVHNNRMQID
-2862 RLQTQGKVF
+2862 AQLFMG
-2871 EAAPQNGAPV
+2871 APQGSLPT
-2881 PGLAASTE
+2881 PGVEASTE
-2889 LSSVKARQNESGRV
+2889 LWSVKSRHSATGR
-2903 TKTSLLIGENRY
+2903 
-2915 ATVLTPRSA
+2915 ATGMSVHLDGSSQAVVNSPLSD
-2924 SGDSMGITVGVFSED
+2924 SGDPTGITVSNKDNEV
-2939 TSEEDIA
+2939 A
-2946 FTASQTPDPD
+2946 FTTSQTPDPD
-2956 GVVVQ
+2956 GVVIE
-2961 GTDPAGNTI
+2961 GTAPTGNRL

-2982 PTRMTVTHP
+2982 PTRVTVTHP
-2991 QHGSSSTTG
+2991 AHSPQSTEENS
-3000 GLLQYTVV
+3000 LSYSLV
-3008 YGYDALGNRISEF
+3008 YAYDDLGNRISEF
-3021 IEATGARV
+3021 NETTGARV
-3029 DVVYD
+3029 DIRYD

-3039 LKNTVEGQPV
+3039 LTRTAAGQPA
-3049 QAWSYEYELDDDA
+3049 QNWSYTYQLGDDA
-3062 LTVTESLPLGHLGRI
+3062 LTVTESLPLGHWDRI
-3077 QVRKT
+3077 QERKT
-3082 VIEGGLKREET
+3082 FIREGLKREET
-3093 VHFGRNDAPATT
+3093 VLYGSNNQAATVH
-3105 RYTGYSGTQLQSFE
+3105 YNVYAGTQLRSFE
-3119 DARGKVHRLDY
+3119 DERGHTHELDY
-3130 DPAGRLKGELIDN
+3130 DSSGRLKGEKIGGKS
-3143 VALYTYAL
+3143 LYTYDL
-3151 DADGKVTAVTD
+3151 DADGKIKEVTA
-3162 SNGLT
+3162 SNGLK
-3167 TRIGHDVLGRAVR
+3167 TRIGYDALGRAAR
-3180 WAYESKLPEAGCTSD
+3180 WEYESKAPTIGCSSN
-3195 CSFSDV
+3195 CQFSDV
-3201 ETVVLSAS
+3201 ETVVLNAA
-3209 GAVVRR
+3209 GNVVERR
-3215 TFGSLKDGAT
+3215 FGSLKDGAAS
-3225 PKPHMLESTVDA
+3225 KPHILESTVDV
-3237 LGRERTTAS
+3237 LGRERTLES
-3246 SANSHGGIHSQT
+3246 HVDSHGGIKSQID
-3258 EYDAAGRVTLQED
+3258 YDAAGRVTRRVD
-3271 HVTGLRDT
+3271 HETGLTDT
-3279 YEYADVLGRLTRH
+3279 YEYADAAGRLTRH
-3292 QRTVQSAHGNRTLT
+3292 VRTVQSANGDRTLT
-3306 ETLEYSDTPS
+3306 EAFKYTDNPS
-3316 GITTITATQTL
+3316 GTTTIVMTRDL
-3327 NGRDEAS
+3327 NGRDASS
-3334 SRQEVRTYTT
+3334 SRQEIRTYSI
-3344 DTLGRVRTIQEHVD
+3344 DTLGRVLSMRETVD
-3358 GQVALHSWVY
+3358 GQEALHSWKH
-3368 DALGRKV
+3368 DALGRQV
-3375 EYTDPSTFSRKSKW
+3375 EYTDPSNVGRVSKW
-3389 EYDAAGNLLMAS
+3389 EYDSAGNLLKES
-3401 VPSTGTIEFYHDEEG
+3401 IPSAGITELFHDAQG
-3416 RIRRQVGPHRDAEM
+3416 RVVRRIGPQVGQLATMH
-3430 EMEYDNWGRLK
+3430 YDVLGRLE
-3441 RRTQSLDP
+3441 RRTQALHSGSP
-3449 TNADGSQA
+3449 DGSEAVWTYQYA
-3457 EWSYEYRGGGVEKD
+3457 GNGVEKE
-3471 FAPHGTTI
+3471 FAPRSTII

-3484 ARGLVEEEN
+3484 ARGLVEEET
-3493 WEQSPYEA
+3493 WEQVGVLDA
-3501 RTVRTRYD
+3501 RFVRTQYD
-3509 GTWVKRQEMAEGE
+3509 GSWLKNEETLEGE
-3522 SLSVVS
+3522 SRFVITRDFAS
-3528 REAANGIDDR
+3528 GIDDR
-3538 GRTRKETETWSS
+3538 GRSRKVAEETWSS
-3550 QGRAYRYETS
+3550 QGRTYRYETNTLWSQRDS
-3560 TEWTTRQS
+3560 TAVDTWIWGTTN
-3568 VVTDSW
+3568 
-3574 TWGAMDLGGRTVTTQ
+3574 LGSRTVTARH
-3589 FDSLGNA
+3589 DSLGN
-3596 VQRLQ
+3596 VVRRTQ
-3601 GGATDKWDFY
+3601 GGGTDQWDFY
-3611 ADGKIMWEVPFGFDA
+3611 ADGKSMWELPFGFDSNLA
-3626 NVASRTWTYE
+3626 ARMWTYE
-3636 TSGRI
+3636 SSGRV
-3641 KGMRFGQEL
+3641 KSMRFGQEL

-3656 PDGLPH
+3656 VDGLP
-3662 AVTTPDQRIR
+3662 ASVTTPDQRVR
-3672 TLAYNVRGLLET
+3672 TLTYNARGLLET
-3684 EKYGRGTDVRSTRYA
+3684 ERYGRGTDVRSTRYA
-3699 EHDSAGNVTEIR
+3699 GHDSAGNITQIWY
-3711 HAADTAS
+3711 AADSQTD
-3718 ERSVWTYSYGPNNE
+3718 RGIWDYRYGPNNE
-3732 LLQVSNVDTGAFT
+3732 LLHVSSSDIGTFEYA
-3745 YVYDAFG
+3745 YDASG
-3752 RVAEITPPAGSVT
+3752 RIANIKPPTGSVT
-3765 PVSRFKH
+3765 PALTFGYDS
-3772 DTLGR
+3772 LGR
-3777 ERSRSRGTTAVWS
+3777 ERSRSRGTSVWV
-3790 TEWRNGNAEVVNPL
+3790 TDWRNGNTETLNPL
-3804 GERVER
+3804 GEKIER
-3810 VLDGRGRPVR
+3810 ILDGRGRIVR

-3826 PPQNT
+3826 PPQMD
-3831 ASGPPRTFQ
+3831 ASGVARTFR
-3840 DIESVDYM
+3840 DIDSTEYAYSGINQLREV
-3848 FNGLDQIRKA
+3848 R
-3858 AERRGNESIVR
+3858 ERRGESAVVR
-3869 STEYDAQDR
+3869 IFNYDSRDHL
-3878 IWTHSDGSNSIT
+3878 WTIAAGESSISYSYHDG
-3890 YGYHISGAVQSI
+3890 GALKSQ
-3902 QSPAGLVQ
+3902 QSPAGFVQ
-3910 YGVDE
+3910 YGVDF
-3915 LQRLDTVVLADG
+3915 LQRLSTVTLADG
-3927 RTLAVDWE
+3927 RVLNVDWE
-3935 SGGKRLLSLG
+3935 TGGRRLAALG
-3945 DSTIKQSYCHDA
+3945 DSAHKQSYCYDA
-3957 RGRVISVTHAA
+3957 RGRITSVTHAA
-3968 SQEDC
+3968 LREDC
-3973 TNPIASPLL
+3973 ANLTASHLL
-3982 RFKYSYSE
+3982 RYEYAYDD

-3997 TVSRNG
+3997 RVLRQGADGS
-4003 TESLETT
+4003 ETT
-4010 QYGYDAADRLT
+4010 HYGYDGADRLT
-4021 GVRYPGGHSVL
+4021 GIRYPRGESVL
-4032 YQLSRDGSRKAEKAT
+4032 YLLSQDGSRREEKIALGY
-4047 TAYQGTLGPDGFDS
+4047 AGTLGTAGFGA
-4061 LTEPQQHLTY
+4061 LAAPQQHFTY
-4071 EYDLPLGGLA
+4071 EYDAQRGGLV
-4081 AIKRKA
+4081 AIKKKVNA
-4087 TATGTGD
+4087 PTTGEPLPD
-4094 PPSNTTVAQYL
+4094 IAVAQYQ
-4105 TNRAGRVVNETRGD
+4105 TNLAGRVVSERRGD

-4130 RLVEVEQTHGTEL
+4130 RLVEVEQKQDQQL
-4143 HQVKYQY
+4143 SQVKYQY
-4150 DYAGMRRSRTAGGAT
+4150 DYAGLRRSRKAGDAT
-4165 TKYLWSGET
+4165 TEYLWSGGT
-4174 LVEEH
+4174 LVEES
-4179 LPGTDPVL
+4179 LPGTGAVL
-4187 YQRAAGLVVA
+4187 YQRAAGLAVA
-4197 TGRDRILHDGL
+4197 TGGERILHDGL
-4208 GSAVGRAKTDGNLTE
+4208 GSAVGRLASNGALTTN
-4223 HRYDAWG
+4223 RYDAWG
-4230 RYQDDTAPTS
+4230 NYRDEDGPAS
-4240 TQPSL
+4240 TQPSIG
-4245 SYTGHAWDAE
+4245 YTGHAWDAE
-4255 AGLTYAQQRWYDAA
+4255 VGLTYAQQRWLDSR
-4269 TGRFLSEDPVEE
+4269 TGRFLSEDPAGFEGR
-4281 WAYLRTPVG
+4281 LQTPGV
-4290 LQPWLYAHGNP
+4290 LNPWLYAVANP
-4301 TRYTDPDGRCAWGI
+4301 LRYTDPDGRREIGYGDEGPTLTNEQLAMWLRSNMSMDRKCAQGDQHW
-4315 GGPICQMLGWQSSRR
+4315 CR
-4330 EAFETVRQ
+4330 VR
-4338 KASTLQSTVDEMLS
+4338 KLE
-4352 TPASSLTP
+4352 
-4360 EGYVRLAQYAVGVD
+4360 
-4374 YEVWEAANHALQ
+4374 N
-4386 EGIQKGGYRV
+4386 
-4396 GSTVHDTWGGG
+4396 
-4407 AIGAHYATQAATL
+4407 ATFGT
-4420 FELGAGFV
+4420 LGAGTV
-4428 TSPMSLPLMP
+4428 L
-4438 EEVWNSKKGFDA
+4438 A
-4450 GRFQTM
+4450 G
-4456 EGLAT
+4456 GA
-4461 GDSDKALLGISRMA
+4461 
-4475 GIVSLWAGLATGPA
+4475 V
-4489 ALVQGK
+4489 V
-4495 GPSVSFLPKSRRVPS
+4495 GPSVVAAAKTSSLALYAGTIGPLVAGTVGTIQSR
-4510 GRHNRPA
+4510 
-4517 PPTDLPVGLGE
+4517 GLGWWNATQVNAGHWMQTASNLANFADDAGVMSAE
-4528 SGELSSSFGVLTMRE
+4528 TSLLSDVAGPLMRKGRGVLNLA
-4543 PSSGKFVR
+4543 
-4551 FRSDLAEHLTRRDM
+4551 LAE
-4565 SVNRKDGI
+4565 G
-4573 GGAHNLDEFMR
+4573 
-4584 HASEINVVGME
+4584 
-4595 THPSLPGVRRISYQ
+4595 
-4609 IEALDYAGKPSGQ
+4609 
-4622 WKAKIYEKTVYDPST
+4622 
-4637 LSDDLFLQWGREA
+4637 DDLFSRAFGD
-4650 AYEAHYAGK
+4650 H
-4659 LTREWVGTARNGVRF
+4659 
-4674 RGYLDTSGAVRSF
+4674 SGAVRPQLAPAGGAPTQMANGADDLATSSR
-4687 FPEF
+4687 PVLMSEAPPPNNNGSNITVRRQTNASKLGLSLSEPYGSGNEFSVDLYDGNRHAGGIIGTFDPGSGDLYVDYINVFDGYTGKRLQDDLYDALIGAAGDVKSITGKLLGSNLIAIQKAGGDVGAAPRVKALTRLGWTEHSYDPVTGLAVSRRSKE

>member
-32 VSAAIESADTAQ
+32 VSAAIESADTAL
-44 ADVCADVVPVD
+44 ADVCADVVAVD
-55 HAPAWLAAPVEST
+55 AAPAWLAAPVEST
-68 GAPVTAS
+68 GAPATAS
-75 FTANAGEWG
+75 FAANAGTWG

-96 GAAGAAEVFLDGQ
+96 GAVGTAEVFLDGQ
-109 RVATASSGI
+109 RVASASSGTT
-118 ALKAVP
+118 LTAVP

-141 TARASVAHIDQLA
+141 TARASVAHLDQLA
-154 CTLLDVT
+154 CTLLDMT
-161 VGRGRDAPARVT
+161 VGRGRGAPARVT
-173 RSFHSAGAGAQG
+173 RSFHSSRAGAQG

-214 TGPVQPRVLEVS
+214 TGPAQPRVLEVP

-266 GTLATATPWD
+266 GALATATPWD

-282 HDVTRVEVNGVPAT
+282 NDVTRVEVNGVPAM
-296 LTSGTWTASVPLTPG
+296 LTDSTWTASVPLTPG

-357 VLTFTVEDAHLDTVT
+357 VLTFTVEDAHLDTVA

-377 VPFESGG
+377 LPFESGG

-405 EEVQRNFTIDS
+405 EEVQRNFTIDT

-539 NGAPVQ
+539 NGAPIQ
-545 VAPDGSFEVNHA
+545 VAPDGSFEVDHA
-557 LTQGNNTLNLV
+557 LSQGNNTLNLV

-586 SVPPIL
+586 SQPPTL
-592 IVTEP
+592 TVTEP
-597 LPSPVQ
+597 SSGTQ
-603 TKERTLTVRGTASV
+603 TEERTVTVRGTASV
-617 ADSEDSVTVLV
+617 ADSEDSVTVLI
-628 SGSLAAISDNG
+628 SGSLAAISGDG
-639 AFVRTVQ
+639 TFVRTVQ
-646 LSPGHQTLRVV
+646 LSPGPQTVRVV

-664 QAEQTIDVTRVVTH
+664 QAEQTLSVTRVVTQ

-685 AGTDPDAGS
+685 AGTEPDAGS
-694 RPDAGGEPQVDSGTS
+694 TPDAGGEPQVDSGTP

-799 VDRTVPSLVVTR
+799 VDRTAPSLVVTR

-835 AGVMVQ
+835 AGVTVQ
-841 DVPVSVVGGSFSA
+841 DMPVSVVGGSFSA
-854 SVPLSRG
+854 SVPLARG

-876 ERRELVLNVENA
+876 TRRELVLNVENA
-888 PPLITVLEPTSGS
+888 PPLITVLEPASGS

-920 SEVRIGTGLATEES
+920 SEVRIGTGLATEQS

-987 RGAINVKTDSLISVS
+987 RGAMSVKTDSLISVS
-1002 FNKAATLESVREGFR
+1002 FNKAATLDSVLTGFR
-1017 VLHRGE
+1017 VLHRGVLLQ
-1023 PIPGGHSLAPGGQT
+1023 GGYSLAPGGQT
-1037 ATFIARSPLPESEL
+1037 ATFIARAPLPESEL
-1051 LEVRVAGVAA
+1051 LEVRVAGVSA
-1061 AVGPGQS
+1061 AVGPGQT
-1068 GEFRSALTVRR
+1068 GEFRSELTVRR

-1098 ARVVLETSGEAVR
+1098 ARVVLESSGESVR

-1121 TELSGPQ
+1121 TQLSGPQ
-1128 VVRYEGGTTPEGRP
+1128 VLRYEGGTTPEGRP

-1148 LLTIPAEEETIDS
+1148 LLTVPAEEETIDS

-1252 PLLFQFPNVT
+1252 PLMLQFPNVT

-1283 RMGLARVSG
+1283 RMGLARVSA

-1313 MMLTDEQDEIVAQAL
+1313 MMLTDEQDTIVEQAL
-1328 ASMGGQGTY
+1328 ASMGGQGT
-1337 SDDGG
+1337 SPDDGG

-1361 KQALDA
+1361 KQTLDA

-1373 AQFLLGPQVYAPLDS
+1373 AQFFPGPQVYSHLDS
-1388 SIQNQVPAAIVGALR
+1388 SIQNQAPATIVGALR

-1408 QIHVG
+1408 QIHVD
-1413 LSEATRTFIAV
+1413 LSEATRAFIAV

-1439 VTRVSAGVSAGR
+1439 VTRVASGISAGR

-1468 PAGEAWATS
+1468 PAGEAWAAS
-1477 SNHDTQTEVTL
+1477 SNHDTQTEVSL
-1488 TGNIELSQGTTFVS
+1488 TGNIELSQGTTYVS
-1502 LVGRMGSE
+1502 LVGRMGTE
-1510 RHTYVLR
+1510 RRTYVLR
-1517 VQTVP
+1517 VQAVP
-1522 VGTDGGTS
+1522 VETDGGTS
-1530 VDAGTE
+1530 GDAGPDS
-1536 ADAGSGAGL
+1536 DAGPVAGS

-1559 AAEMHSVV
+1559 ATEMHSVV

-1573 VTVTGPGPVMS
+1573 VTITGPGPLMS
-1584 GETGPTGEYGIP
+1584 GVTGPTGEYGIP
-1596 VSVASGAGM
+1596 VSVAAGDGM

-1630 VQSIVTASYPT
+1630 VQSIVSASYPT
-1641 CSATFE
+1641 CSASFE
-1647 ASAGRQTRADILVDA
+1647 AAAGRQTRADIMVDA
-1662 RLIHGALH
+1662 RLLHGALH
-1670 FVDREGQPLRH
+1670 FVDREGRPLRH
-1681 DCQANASSEYS
+1681 DCEANASSEYS
-1692 LDAGAYVSIANAD
+1692 PDAGAFVSVANAD
-1705 IPKTEVHFFR
+1705 IAQTEVHFFR
-1715 EDDLTRPVAQ
+1715 EEDLTRPVAQ
-1725 FTVGVPDTEC
+1725 FTVGVPEAEC
-1735 SPASQGQMNPQGRYA
+1735 SPAPQGQLNPQARYA

-1777 DPSAPAPRQLN
+1777 DPSAPAPSQLS
-1788 EADRAFYEAECRDNH
+1788 ESDRAFYETECRDNH

-1809 KAGEPL
+1809 TAGEQL

-1822 ATGHTGMTRLPIPPL
+1822 ATGHTGMTRLPVPPL
-1837 SKKQLDEEGRCAED
+1837 SKKQLDAEGRCAAD
-1851 EELGPLTVVEF
+1851 EELGPLTVMEF

-1902 RLTPPPS
+1902 TLTLPPS

-1923 VHMDT
+1923 VHLDT

-1936 PVEWRDEDGGVR
+1936 PVEWRDDDGGVR
-1948 SSPRDAG
+1948 PTPFDAG

-1964 VSPCSII
+1964 MSPCSI
-1971 DGGTDGGLNPDCI
+1971 DGGTDGGPNPDCI
-1984 PNVVRD
+1984 PNVLRD

-2005 SGAAASATKQAA
+2005 AGAAASSTKQAA

-2063 ALQAAMQVEGPGG
+2063 AIQAAMQVEGPGG
-2076 QLITVG
+2076 ERITVG
-2082 SLPRANYYLHVVGH
+2082 SLPVANYYLHVVGH

-2101 DLDGDGL
+2101 DLDGDGH

-2121 TEQVGVNL
+2121 TEQVGANL

-2139 KNVYTSLDPDGFR
+2139 KNIYTSLDPDGFR

-2162 EFRVLHLVDP
+2162 EFRVLQLVNP

-2201 LSTLLEPF
+2201 LSTLLEPV
-2209 DPGRAGTLSGDYV
+2209 DEGRAGTLSGDYV

-2308 GRAVTDRPISTP
+2308 GRVVTDRPISMP

-2335 RIKVCTSEA
+2335 RVKVCTSES
-2344 CAGDTLV
+2344 CAGNTLV

-2357 LQVSI
+2357 LLAGI

-2369 ESGPAVQAF
+2369 ETGPAVQSF
-2378 EQLDETGLN
+2378 EQLDEVGLN

-2398 NLVAMPKSGAEA
+2398 NLVAMPKSGAEE

-2433 PQGSF
+2433 PRGSF

-2490 GTTGV
+2490 GATGV

-2507 EQLGRYT
+2507 EKLGRYT

-2532 AESTAVECITDRSH
+2532 VASTAADCVTDRSH

-2552 VKRNGLNVV
+2552 VKRNGSNVV

-2573 GTVARGSSRKVRRR
+2573 GTVARGSPRKLRRR

-2601 DEGWT
+2601 AEGWT
-2606 NLTYRAEDTLL
+2606 NLTYRPEDTLL

-2647 RMLSRNQGFQ
+2647 RTLSRNQGFQ

-2683 GNLTRVTRVSAPLSI
+2683 GNLTRVTRVSIPLSI
-2698 PGGEASSN
+2698 SGGEETSN

-2712 YTYVPLPEGMSSG
+2712 YTYEPLPEGLSSG

-2737 AKYLLSPPSG
+2737 AKFLLSPPSG
-2747 GERKIQWQ
+2747 GDRKIQWQ

-2761 MQTAAYAH
+2761 MQAAAYAH

-2788 WQIAAP
+2788 WQITALTT
-2794 DSETRRIRR
+2794 DTRSIRR
-2803 PDGVEVALQLN
+2803 PDGVEVTLQLN
-2814 AYGNTNTVQVPNL
+2814 PYGNTSMVQVPDL
-2827 GPSTMAWGSETR
+2827 DPSTMAWGSDTR

-2844 LDLSVSPMGQSI
+2844 MDLSVTPMGQRI
-2856 KNVYND
+2856 KHTYNE
-2862 RLQTQGKVF
+2862 RLQADGTEFK
-2871 EAAPQNGAPV
+2871 AAPPNSVPI
-2881 PGLAASTE
+2881 PGLADPTD
-2889 LSSVKARQNESGRV
+2889 LSSVKERQVESGRA

-2915 ATVLTPRSA
+2915 STVLTPRSA
-2924 SGDSMGITVGVFSED
+2924 SGDSMGVTVGVFSVDNPEG
-2939 TSEEDIA
+2939 DIA
-2946 FTASQTPDPD
+2946 FTTSQTPDPD

-2961 GTDPAGNTI
+2961 GTDPAGNAI
-2970 TFSGHETQPLGL
+2970 TFSGHETHPLGL
-2982 PTRMTVTHP
+2982 PTRMTVSHP

-3000 GLLQYTVV
+3000 GLLQYTVI

-3021 IEATGARV
+3021 NEATGARV
-3029 DVVYD
+3029 DVAYD

-3039 LKNTVEGQPV
+3039 LKNTVVGQPA
-3049 QAWSYEYELDDDA
+3049 QAWSYEYELDDDE
-3062 LTVTESLPLGHLGRI
+3062 LTVTESLPLGHWEGRA
-3077 QVRKT
+3077 QTRKT
-3082 VIEGGLKREET
+3082 VTEGGLKREET

-3105 RYTGYSGTQLQSFE
+3105 RYTDYAGTQLKSFQ
-3119 DARGKVHRLDY
+3119 DARGKTHELEY
-3130 DPAGRLKGELIDN
+3130 DNAGRLKGEFIDR
-3143 VALYTYAL
+3143 VALYNYAL

-3167 TRIGHDVLGRAVR
+3167 TRIEYDALGRAVR
-3180 WAYESKLPEAGCTSD
+3180 WAYESKFPEAGCTGD
-3195 CSFSDV
+3195 CNFSDV

-3225 PKPHMLESTVDA
+3225 PKPHMFESTVDA
-3237 LGRERTTAS
+3237 LGRERTRAS
-3246 SANSHGGIHSQT
+3246 SVNSHGGIRSQT
-3258 EYDAAGRVTLQED
+3258 EYDYAGRVTLQED

-3279 YEYADVLGRLTRH
+3279 YEYADALGRLTRH
-3292 QRTVQSAHGNRTLT
+3292 QRTVQITDGTRTLT
-3306 ETLEYSDTPS
+3306 ETFEYSDTPA
-3316 GITTITATQTL
+3316 GITTVTATRTL

-3334 SRQEVRTYTT
+3334 TRQEVRTYTT
-3344 DTLGRVRTIQEHVD
+3344 DTLGRVRTLLEHVD
-3358 GQVALHSWVY
+3358 DQVALHSWVY
-3368 DALGRKV
+3368 DSLGRQV
-3375 EYTDPSTFSRKSKW
+3375 EYTDPSTFSRKSTW

-3416 RIRRQVGPHRDAEM
+3416 RIRRQVGPQSSAET
-3430 EMEYDNWGRLK
+3430 EIEYDDWGRLS

-3449 TNADGSQA
+3449 TNADGTQA
-3457 EWSYEYRGGGVEKD
+3457 EWNYEYRGSGVEKE

-3484 ARGLVEEEN
+3484 ARGLVEEEV
-3493 WEQSPYEA
+3493 WEQSPDNAHSYEA

-3509 GTWVKRQEMAEGE
+3509 GTWVKRQELTEGE

-3538 GRTRKETETWSS
+3538 GRARKETETWSS
-3550 QGRAYRYETS
+3550 QGRAYQYETS
-3560 TEWTTRQS
+3560 TAWTARQS
-3568 VVTDSW
+3568 EVIDTW
-3574 TWGAMDLGGRTVTTQ
+3574 TWDGRGLGGRTVTTQ

-3596 VQRLQ
+3596 IQREQ
-3601 GGATDKWDFY
+3601 GTAIDKWDFY
-3611 ADGKIMWEVPFGFDA
+3611 ADGKPMWQLPFGFDA
-3626 NVASRTWTYE
+3626 AVAARTWTYE
-3636 TSGRI
+3636 ASGRV

-3656 PDGLPH
+3656 QDGLPK
-3662 AVTTPDQRIR
+3662 AVTTPDQRVR
-3672 TLAYNVRGLLET
+3672 TLTYNARGLLET

-3699 EHDSAGNVTEIR
+3699 GYDNAGNVTEIR

-3718 ERSVWTYSYGPNNE
+3718 ETSAWTYGYGPNNE
-3732 LLQVSNVDTGAFT
+3732 LLQVSNVATGTFT
-3745 YVYDAFG
+3745 YVHDAFG
-3752 RVAEITPPAGSVT
+3752 RVAEITPPAGSVI
-3765 PVSRFKH
+3765 PASRFKY
-3772 DTLGR
+3772 DSLGR
-3777 ERSRSRGTTAVWS
+3777 ENSRSRGATAVWS

-3810 VLDGRGRPVR
+3810 VFDGRGRIVR
-3820 EVFKPG
+3820 EVFKAG

-3831 ASGPPRTFQ
+3831 ASGPPRTFK
-3840 DIESVDYM
+3840 DLESADYV
-3848 FNGLDQIRKA
+3848 FNGLDQLRQA
-3858 AERRGNESIVR
+3858 TERRGNESVVR
-3869 STEYDAQDR
+3869 STTYDAQDR
-3878 IWTHSDGSNSIT
+3878 IRTHSDGSGLIT
-3890 YGYHISGAVQSI
+3890 YGYHNSGALQSL
-3902 QSPAGLVQ
+3902 QAPAGLVQ

-3915 LQRLDTVVLADG
+3915 LQRLDTVTLADG
-3927 RTLAVDWE
+3927 RILTITWE
-3935 SGGKRLLSLG
+3935 AGGKRLLSLG
-3945 DSTIKQSYCHDA
+3945 DHKIKQSYCYDA
-3957 RGRVISVTHAA
+3957 RGRTVSVTHAA
-3968 SQEDC
+3968 TQENC
-3973 TNPIASPLL
+3973 TTPSASPLL
-3982 RFKYSYSE
+3982 RYNYSYSD

-3997 TVSRNG
+3997 TVGQPGSDFI
-4003 TESLETT
+4003 ETT

-4021 GVRYPGGHSVL
+4021 GVRYPGGDSVL
-4032 YQLSRDGSRKAEKAT
+4032 YQLSRDGSRKAEKT
-4047 TAYQGTLGPDGFDS
+4047 TTEYLGTLGPNGFDS
-4061 LTEPQQHLTY
+4061 LAAPQHHLIY
-4071 EYDLPLGGLA
+4071 EYDLQHGGIA
-4081 AIKRKA
+4081 AIKKKA
-4087 TATGTGD
+4087 TATGPGD
-4094 PPSNTTVAQYL
+4094 SLPDIAVAQYQ
-4105 TNRAGRVVNETRGD
+4105 TDKAGRVVSEMRGG
-4119 FTRLTHFDAAG
+4119 FARLTHFDAAG
-4130 RLVEVEQTHGTEL
+4130 RLVEVEQTKEQEL
-4143 HQVKYQY
+4143 RQVKYGY
-4150 DYAGMRRSRTAGGAT
+4150 DHAGLRRSRTEGNVT
-4165 TKYLWSGET
+4165 TKYLWSNET
-4174 LVEEH
+4174 LIEEQ
-4179 LPGTDPVL
+4179 LPNAEAAL
-4187 YQRAAGLVVA
+4187 YQRAAGLTVA
-4197 TGRDRILHDGL
+4197 TGRERILHDGL
-4208 GSAVGRAKTDGNLTE
+4208 GSAVGRIKEDENIV
-4223 HRYDAWG
+4223 RQQYDAWG
-4230 RYQDDTAPTS
+4230 NYRNDTAPSS
-4240 TQPSL
+4240 TQTSIG
-4245 SYTGHAWDAE
+4245 YTGHAWDDTAD
-4255 AGLTYAQQRWYDAA
+4255 LTYAQQRWYDAA
-4269 TGRFLSEDPVEE
+4269 TGRFLSEDPIREHS
-4281 WAYLRTPVG
+4281 YLSHPVG
-4290 LQPWLYAHGNP
+4290 MQPWGYANGNP
-4301 TRYTDPDGRCAWGI
+4301 LKFTDADGRIANDGYGICSDRKGGTCPHIVTSEMFAESVRETKFAWGPPAAVGTAFI
-4315 GGPICQMLGWQSSRR
+4315 SWPVFLSTARATWRIWAGPAIATTQQLIKDVRMSGVVQTTYSNTQLINKAGVIISELVDESGVAVPNFAGATIRNTKEFVNSTADLSTAGRKQITELIDASKLRSLSRDEGTRATAEVSSR
-4330 EAFETVRQ
+4330 
-4338 KASTLQSTVDEMLS
+4338 
-4352 TPASSLTP
+4352 LTDSAP
-4360 EGYVRLAQYAVGVD
+4360 R
-4374 YEVWEAANHALQ
+4374 
-4386 EGIQKGGYRV
+4386 
-4396 GSTVHDTWGGG
+4396 
-4407 AIGAHYATQAATL
+4407 TQAYASG
-4420 FELGAGFV
+4420 EPY
-4428 TSPMSLPLMP
+4428 S
-4438 EEVWNSKKGFDA
+4438 KGFSNTPDEILKLLKGASHTKTSGAMLDLIKENKLRLTFDPMHRRSGDA
-4450 GRFQTM
+4450 GP
-4456 EGLAT
+4456 
-4461 GDSDKALLGISRMA
+4461 A
-4475 GIVSLWAGLATGPA
+4475 GIIINSSMHPEDVLSVIVHEGRHFMDI
-4489 ALVQGK
+4489 QGK
-4495 GPSVSFLPKSRRVPS
+4495 IIPPSNPGGKI
-4510 GRHNRPA
+4510 
-4517 PPTDLPVGLGE
+4517 
-4528 SGELSSSFGVLTMRE
+4528 EL
-4543 PSSGKFVR
+4543 
-4551 FRSDLAEHLTRRDM
+4551 LAELRAHRAATEFARLNNM
-4565 SVNRKDGI
+4565 HKAKPYG
-4573 GGAHNLDEFMR
+4573 HNLDLR
-4584 HASEINVVGME
+4584 DLAIDLVSSDGYAE
-4595 THPSLPGVRRISYQ
+4595 TL
-4609 IEALDYAGKPSGQ
+4609 
-4622 WKAKIYEKTVYDPST
+4622 
-4637 LSDDLFLQWGREA
+4637 
-4650 AYEAHYAGK
+4650 GK
-4659 LTREWVGTARNGVRF
+4659 LRDAELWWAIEEAMRK
-4674 RGYLDTSGAVRSF
+4674 
-4687 FPEF
+4687 